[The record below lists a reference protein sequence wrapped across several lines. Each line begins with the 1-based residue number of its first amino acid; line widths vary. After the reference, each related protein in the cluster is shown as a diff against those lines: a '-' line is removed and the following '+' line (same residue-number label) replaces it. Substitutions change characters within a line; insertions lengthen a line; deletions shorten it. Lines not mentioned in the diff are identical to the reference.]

1 LWVIAMD
8 ERRWKVGELAT
19 VTGVTVRTL
28 HHFDQIGL
36 LRPAERSP
44 AGHRRYTISDVQRL
58 YRILALRQVGL
69 SLSEIATSL
78 DSEVD
83 QLGLAVRR
91 QLAQVERQLLVH
103 QQLRQRL
110 MALLEALQH
119 QQEPSID
126 QLIDAMEAMMQAS
139 YFTPDQ
145 LARLKER
152 HRQVGGEGFARWR
165 RQWAQL
171 AEEAKGH
178 LERGTDPADAAV
190 QDLARRWGDLMDDMT
205 GGDRAVRS
213 SMYAKLDDK
222 GPEAATRGVVSAPVW
237 DYLKRAFAVG
247 FSDPR

>member
-1 LWVIAMD
+1 MD
-8 ERRWKVGELAT
+8 ERRWKVGELAA

-28 HHFDQIGL
+28 HHFDEIGL

-44 AGHRRYTISDVQRL
+44 AGHRRYTASDVQRL

-110 MALLEALQH
+110 MALLDALQH

-126 QLIDAMEAMMQAS
+126 QLIDTMEAMMQAS
-139 YFTPDQ
+139 SFTPDQ

-152 HRQVGGEGFARWR
+152 HRQVGGEGFARWQ

-171 AEEAKGH
+171 AEEAEEH

-190 QDLARRWGDLMDDMT
+190 QDLARRWSDLMDDMT
-205 GGDRAVRS
+205 EGDRAIRS
-213 SMYAKLDDK
+213 SMYAKLDGK
-222 GPEAATRGVVSAPVW
+222 GPEAATRGIVSAPVW

-247 FSDPR
+247 FSGSR